1 MSGHFPLKET
11 GDDQLSSWPA
21 GRWCQEPLQTVPA
34 DTACKHVKSNV
45 TPILEECR
53 LTDMKFDLA
62 RAQADG
68 PSVAF
73 PSLLRG
79 VNRGR
84 SLRPSIILIYR

>member
-1 MSGHFPLKET
+1 MAP
-11 GDDQLSSWPA
+11 DD
-21 GRWCQEPLQTVPA
+21 TVY
-34 DTACKHVKSNV
+34 KHVPSNV
-45 TPILEECR
+45 TPILEESQ
-53 LTDMKFDLA
+53 LTDMKFDSA

-84 SLRPSIILIYR
+84 SLRPSIILIYP